1 MESSACVTVFVYL
14 CPLFSLKITALSRCF
29 DFNNV
34 FKMLLSPFKSSFF
47 WNEMHFADSG
57 LSLFLEISCLVLL
70 TLNPLLKYKLDKF
83 YKISP
88 WEALKSND
96 IM

>member
-34 FKMLLSPFKSSFF
+34 FKMLLSPFKSLYR
-47 WNEMHFADSG
+47 NEMHFAYSG
-57 LSLFLEISCLVLL
+57 LSLFLENSCLVLL
-70 TLNPLLKYKLDKF
+70 TLNLILKYKLDKF
-83 YKISP
+83 YKMSP
-88 WEALKSND
+88 WEALKTND
-96 IM
+96 II